1 MRDDRRVAA
10 SGPSGSV
17 SAVTTGPDRAEPSAV
32 RAVLAFDGSPGAH
45 RALEH
50 AARVLP
56 GASVVVVVAWEG
68 FAHAAVRHGVVGP
81 VATTAIADADAAA
94 RRSAQELAE
103 EGARL
108 AAAHGLR
115 ARAEPAETHDGVW
128 RAIERVAHRCNA
140 DVVVVGARGRGDVA
154 AAMLGSVSHDLV
166 RHSARPV
173 LVVPPPGR
181 RPPEDVR

>member
-1 MRDDRRVAA
+1 
-10 SGPSGSV
+10 
-17 SAVTTGPDRAEPSAV
+17 VTTAPDGAGASAV

-56 GASVVVVVAWEG
+56 GASAIVVVAWEG

-81 VATTAIADADAAA
+81 VAGTAVANADAAA
-94 RRSAQELAE
+94 RRRAQDLAE
-103 EGARL
+103 EGARR
-108 AAAHGLR
+108 AAALGLR
-115 ARAEPAETHDGVW
+115 ARAEPVETQDGVW
-128 RAIERVAHRCNA
+128 RAVERVAHRCNA

-166 RHSARPV
+166 RHAARPV

-181 RPPEDVR
+181 RTPDDVR

>member
-1 MRDDRRVAA
+1 
-10 SGPSGSV
+10 
-17 SAVTTGPDRAEPSAV
+17 VTPGADASAV
-32 RAVLAFDGSPGAH
+32 RAVVAFDGSPGAR
-45 RALEH
+45 RAVEH

-56 GASVVVVVAWEG
+56 GASAIIVVAWEG

-81 VATTAIADADAAA
+81 VATTAIADADDAA
-94 RRSAQELAE
+94 RRRARELAE
-103 EGARL
+103 EGVRL
-108 AAAHGLR
+108 AETRGLR
-115 ARAEPAETHDGVW
+115 ARAEPVETHDGVW
-128 RAIERVAHRCNA
+128 RAVERVAHRCNA

-181 RPPEDVR
+181 RPPCERER